1 MAMNEYRSSY
11 SGYGNVPPV
20 VTTLLLTNAA
30 IFLLGLL
37 GHLDFSRLFGLVPV
51 LVWSKFFVWQLFTY
65 MFLHGG
71 FWHIFMNM
79 FILWMF
85 GSDLERE
92 WGSREFFKFYIICG
106 MGAAIFNVALQPNSP
121 IPIVGASGAIY
132 GLLVAYAM
140 MYPNRTVY
148 IYFLFPVP
156 VKYMV
161 IGLAAIEFVSSMASN
176 SSTIAHF
183 AHLGGMLVGFIYLK
197 SDWRIAGLKSR
208 ITTFFFKKKIEKQW
222 QDRAKEEKLME
233 EVDQILDKI
242 NKVGYDKLTRQE
254 KKTLEDAS
262 QRLSKK

>member
-1 MAMNEYRSSY
+1 MNAFRGDY
-11 SGYGNVPPV
+11 SGYGNIPPV
-20 VTTLLLTNAA
+20 VKVLLLSNAA
-30 IFLLGLL
+30 VYLLALL
-37 GHLDFSRLFGLVPV
+37 GHLDFAGFFGLVPK
-51 LVWSKFFVWQLFTY
+51 LAWSRFFFWQLFTY

-85 GSDLERE
+85 GSDLERD
-92 WGSREFFKFYIICG
+92 WGSREFFKFYVLCG
-106 MGAAIFNVALQPNSP
+106 VGAAIFNVAFQPNSM

-132 GLLVAYAM
+132 GLLVAFAM

-148 IYFLFPVP
+148 VYFLFPVP

-161 IGLAAIEFVSSMASN
+161 IGLAAIEFISSMAG
-176 SSTIAHF
+176 SSSQIAHF

-197 SDWRIAGLKSR
+197 SDWRVGSVKSR
-208 ITTFFFKKKIEKQW
+208 MTAYFFKRRIAKQW
-222 QDRAKEEKLME
+222 QDREKEEKLME
-233 EVDQILDKI
+233 EVDHILDKI

>member
-1 MAMNEYRSSY
+1 MSDYRSNY

-20 VTTLLLTNAA
+20 VMTILLANAA
-30 IFLLGLL
+30 VYLLALLGR
-37 GHLDFSRLFGLVPV
+37 LDFAWHLGLVPK

-92 WGSREFFKFYIICG
+92 WGGREFFKFYVICG
-106 MGAAIFNVALQPNSP
+106 VGAAIFNVAFQPNSD

-161 IGLAAIEFVSSMASN
+161 IGLAAIEFISSMAGSSSN
-176 SSTIAHF
+176 IAHF
-183 AHLGGMLVGFIYLK
+183 AHLGGMLVGFLYLK
-197 SDWRIAGLKSR
+197 SDWRITGLKSK
-208 ITTFFFKKKIEKQW
+208 ISAFFFKKKIEKQW

-233 EVDQILDKI
+233 EVDHILDKI

>member
-1 MAMNEYRSSY
+1 MSANFSY
-11 SGYGNVPPV
+11 GYGLPKAVKY
-20 VTTLLLTNAA
+20 LLIANAA
-30 IFLLGLL
+30 VFAVQVIMPNFPTYQL
-37 GHLDFSRLFGLVPV
+37 GLVPA
-51 LVWSKFFVWQLFTY
+51 LVNSHFAIWQFFTY

-85 GSDLERE
+85 GSDLERD
-92 WGSREFFKFYIICG
+92 WGSREFFKFYMICG
-106 MGAAIFNVALQPNSP
+106 VGAGLFNVLFQPNSY

-132 GLLVAYAM
+132 GLLVAFAM

-161 IGLAAIEFVSSMASN
+161 IGLAAIEFVSSMAGSASN
-176 SSTIAHF
+176 IAHF
-183 AHLGGMLVGFIYLK
+183 AHLGGMLVGFLYLK
-197 SDWRIAGLKSR
+197 SDWRVAVIKTKVTGYFYRKR
-208 ITTFFFKKKIEKQW
+208 IEKQW
-222 QDRAKEEKLME
+222 QEKEKDEKLME

-254 KKTLEDAS
+254 KNILEDAS